1 MTVRRSAFIVCL
13 VLIASVVAGA
23 SGTIAEEGWGEQT
36 RSTPVVV
43 LEGYNVGIL
52 DAYAVT
58 EVVRILE
65 NPTDEPMDHTFV
77 FKIPEGA
84 LISNF
89 SIEVEGET
97 YFADVLE
104 KETAQAMYN
113 EAVQSGNTA
122 GLVASNEDDSF
133 AYSVSFAPGERIT
146 ATLRYEQMLLK
157 QNGWH
162 EYVLPFDVETYAD
175 PVGNLEI
182 AVEIEA
188 PSEIADVVTRGQ
200 LQHITD
206 CEVDANTAYVEYRAK
221 DLKPSEDLQVRWQ
234 TGGGSPGG
242 VMYFGEW
249 DGSGYFHLVFPA
261 LNYKI

>member
-1 MTVRRSAFIVCL
+1 MRVRQSAFLVGL
-13 VLIASVVAGA
+13 VLIASIVAGA
-23 SGTIAEEGWGEQT
+23 SGTIGEEGRDDQY

-58 EVVRILE
+58 EVVRILK
-65 NPTDEPMDHTFV
+65 NPTEEPMDHTFV
-77 FKIPEGA
+77 FRIPEGA

-89 SIEVEGET
+89 SIEVEDET
-97 YFADVLE
+97 YYADVLE

-162 EYVLPFDVETYAD
+162 EYVLPFDYQTY
-175 PVGNLEI
+175 VGTVDNLEI
-182 AVEIEA
+182 AVDVEA
-188 PSEIADVVTRGQ
+188 SRPELERTIRS
-200 LQHITD
+200 
-206 CEVDANTAYVEYRAK
+206 
-221 DLKPSEDLQVRWQ
+221 
-234 TGGGSPGG
+234 
-242 VMYFGEW
+242 
-249 DGSGYFHLVFPA
+249 
-261 LNYKI
+261 